1 MRYKRWVDHA
11 PSRADRDRAIHGLVL
26 LVPALLLGLLV
37 GTQWQSQGSRTVTAS
52 RYRVPLADATYEL
65 QQEQARLKGEAADMR
80 ARLDA
85 IQGQA
90 AALSGEGL
98 SLEADIARLRTAAGL
113 SPRSGP
119 GVVVTLDDGRIP
131 ATAPRQN
138 IELAIVHSSD
148 ITDVLNVGWRAGA
161 EAISVNGERITAS
174 SACVGAVIQ
183 INGTLLSPPFVVNIV
198 GPVDALLRSF
208 GDPSELRD
216 VKKRREAFG
225 LGFQVARPAA
235 VDVPAYSGPLVARY
249 AIPY

>member
-1 MRYKRWVDHA
+1 MDRPGNASERQ
-11 PSRADRDRAIHGLVL
+11 RALHGLVL
-26 LVPALLLGLLV
+26 LGPALLLGV
-37 GTQWQSQGSRTVTAS
+37 VAGTQWQTQASRTVTAS

-65 QQEQARLKGEAADMR
+65 QQEQTRLKGEAADMR

-85 IQGQA
+85 IQSQA
-90 AALSGEGL
+90 AALSGEGVA
-98 SLEADIARLRTAAGL
+98 LEAEIARLRTAAGL
-113 SPRSGP
+113 SQRSGA
-119 GVVVTLDDGRIP
+119 GVVVALDDGRVP
-131 ATAPRQN
+131 ASAPRQN

-148 ITDVLNVGWRAGA
+148 ITDVLNVGWKAGA

-198 GPVDALLRSF
+198 GPADALMRAF
-208 GDPSELRD
+208 ADANELRD

-225 LGFQVARPAA
+225 LGFQFTRAA
-235 VDVPAYSGPLVARY
+235 ALDVPAYNGPLVARY